1 MPIDTDWANKVETE
15 EDAVK
20 RVLKRIKRLNEGV
33 LGDLEKLH
41 NNCRKQI
48 QSGHFNEH
56 VPACFV
62 RYLTEEQTP
71 DGKDK
76 EEVREFFYVCSNCLS
91 KYILSNPSALDN
103 FTILRGKV
111 SGEAMAKAQEYYR
124 QRDKE
129 ENKQ

>member
-41 NNCRKQI
+41 NNCKKQI

-71 DGKDK
+71 DGKNK
-76 EEVREFFYVCSNCLS
+76 EEVKEFFYVCSNCLS
-91 KYILSNPSALDN
+91 KYIIEHPESIEN
-103 FTILRGKV
+103 FTILRGNV
-111 SGEAMAKAQEYYR
+111 SDEAKEKAEEYWNNKGGEEQ
-124 QRDKE
+124 
-129 ENKQ
+129 

>member
-41 NNCRKQI
+41 NNCKKQI

-71 DGKDK
+71 DGSK
-76 EEVREFFYVCSNCLS
+76 EEVKEFFYVCSNCLS
-91 KYILSNPSALDN
+91 KYIIEHPESIEN
-103 FTILRGKV
+103 FTILRGNV
-111 SGEAMAKAQEYYR
+111 SDEAKEKAEEYWNSKGER
-124 QRDKE
+124 
-129 ENKQ
+129 N